1 MFYNNKSK
9 NRKFEKQIP
18 CTHSPSG
25 KERTMR
31 MNYRTISAIRA
42 GVTAVLFTFSI
53 TSQGAAD
60 ANQTAVSPGKSGFSL
75 KWPDG
80 NEVRIG
86 AFVQSVGYF
95 GVADDD
101 NVYTSQFIL
110 RRARIDSRL
119 KIGTYIDGRLHGEF
133 AGTPKILDA
142 YLQLNFFDPLA
153 IRFGQFKSP
162 VSQERLQSTPQL
174 PFDDIGYTASMAPNR
189 DIGIQ
194 VSGSLLKKTF
204 AYQVAVLNGAQDG
217 SSSTED
223 IGDSKEVAG
232 RLVIAPFAPRK
243 DFILQTLAVGLG
255 GSWGEHEK
263 EAPGSIRTPG
273 RTKVFSYKTTVTDN
287 GTVFRVAPGASVF
300 ADRVALI
307 GEYLISAHEIE
318 DSSGNSKKIS
328 NSAWDVSAGIAL
340 FGGRRTL
347 KGFKVSSPLDLKSG
361 SAGALEL
368 VLRAQGFNIDTKAFD
383 VFAQKTKSVS
393 SVVTTDAGLN
403 WYPADYARL
412 LLAYSYSRFVNGSAS
427 GDRLPEH
434 IVTFTSN
441 LTF

>member
-1 MFYNNKSK
+1 
-9 NRKFEKQIP
+9 
-18 CTHSPSG
+18 
-25 KERTMR
+25 
-31 MNYRTISAIRA
+31 MNYRTISAIRV
-42 GVTAVLFTFSI
+42 GVTVVFFTFAI
-53 TSQGAAD
+53 TSQGSAD
-60 ANQTAVSPGKSGFSL
+60 VGQTTVSPGKSGFSL

-95 GVADDD
+95 GLADDE

-110 RRARIDSRL
+110 RRARIDSRF
-119 KIGTYIDGRLHGEF
+119 KIGAHIDGRLYGEF

-153 IRFGQFKSP
+153 IRLGQFKSP
-162 VSQERLQSTPQL
+162 VSQERLQSAPQL
-174 PFDDIGYTASMAPNR
+174 PFDDFGYTASMAPNR

-194 VSGSLLKKTF
+194 VSGSLFKKIL
-204 AYQVAVLNGAQDG
+204 ACQVAVLNGAQDG

-223 IGDSKEVAG
+223 IGDSKEIAG

-263 EAPGSIRTPG
+263 EAPGSISTPG
-273 RTKVFSYKTTVTDN
+273 RTKVFSYKTTVTDH
-287 GTVFRVAPGASVF
+287 GTVFRVAPGTSVL

-318 DSSGNSKKIS
+318 DTSGNSIKIS
-328 NSAWDVSAGIAL
+328 NSAWDVSAGIAF
-340 FGGRRTL
+340 FGGRRTP
-347 KGFKVSSPLDLKSG
+347 KGFKVSSSLDLKSG

-368 VLRAQGFNIDTKAFD
+368 VLRAQGFNIDNEVFD
-383 VFAQKTKSVS
+383 VFAQRTKSVS
-393 SVVTTDAGLN
+393 SAVTANAGLN
-403 WYPADYARL
+403 WYPADYARF
-412 LLAYSYSRFVNGSAS
+412 LLAYSYSRFVNGSSS
-427 GDRLPEH
+427 GDCLPEH
-434 IVTFTSN
+434 IVTLTSN